1 MIKHQEELVNVTNL
15 DSSLHRAEI
24 DDGEISEKLNKD
36 DQAQISEIPQPP
48 NDCFDDNLIKN
59 EAICLCEEADA
70 DKLTRIDEDEQLYNV
85 KI

>member
-15 DSSLHRAEI
+15 DSPLHTAEL
-24 DDGEISEKLNKD
+24 DDDVINQKLNKD
-36 DQAQISEIPQPP
+36 EQASEIPHLP

-59 EAICLCEEADA
+59 EAICLCEETDA
-70 DKLTRIDEDEQLYNV
+70 SELTRIDKDEQLYNL